1 MSETL
6 EIFMIVLFG
15 ISWPANVLK
24 SIKTKSTKGK
34 SLLFLVLIFTGYIC
48 GIISKLTAESFKWYV
63 LLFYILNLVMVGTDL
78 VLYFINLRREKAE
91 VASNEKN

>member
-78 VLYFINLRREKAE
+78 VLYFINLRREKSE

>member
-78 VLYFINLRREKAE
+78 VLYFINLRREKAD